1 MMKKYIAICS
11 SEMDTYSDY
20 ALFSIV
26 SIFIL
31 NASTY
36 EVGFLGACYA
46 IPFYFLSARYGRY
59 FDRTD
64 VRPSR
69 AVLFFICALCTPMI
83 LYIDSMVAIYGLLLF
98 KTSLRVG
105 LSTSMPKLNE
115 NKEESK
121 QFYEVTGYILNLSR
135 IGVPL
140 VVITLYDQYG
150 LSYVVGMSVF
160 FSLLGLVTTLAD
172 GAYKPESSLDERLLE
187 GASVRDLIR
196 KNRVLFLLILTYIMS
211 SISFYLSNDM
221 LSVFFRYIGEEE
233 SSIGYLITIL
243 GVGGVIGT
251 KVASATLKKIPPIS
265 VFTLSILTNASSFA
279 VLGFTDTE
287 STAVLF
293 YYGAIFVT
301 GIASGIAFVSLK
313 LGSRRTVKF
322 SQLATVT
329 GYIQKIAALVAM
341 SLPILGGVT
350 SGVWGLQNT
359 FTITAVLLGGVFIYA
374 LRQKDIKPPVKEPQ
388 S

>member
-1 MMKKYIAICS
+1 MKKYIAICAN
-11 SEMDTYSDY
+11 EMDTYSDY

-31 NASTY
+31 KASTY
-36 EVGFLGACYA
+36 EVGVLGACYA
-46 IPFYFLSARYGRY
+46 LPFYFLSAMYGKY
-59 FDRTD
+59 FDKTD

-69 AVLFFICALCTPMI
+69 AVLFLICALCTPMI
-83 LYIDSMVAIYGLLLF
+83 LYIDSMIAIYGLLLF
-98 KTSLRVG
+98 KISFRVG
-105 LSTSMPKLNE
+105 LNTSMPKLNE
-115 NKEESK
+115 NKEQSK
-121 QFYEVTGYILNLSR
+121 QFYEVSGYLLNLSR

-140 VVITLYDQYG
+140 VVIALYDQYG
-150 LSYVVGMSVF
+150 LNHVVGMSVL
-160 FSLLGLVTTLAD
+160 FSLLGLVATLAD
-172 GAYKPESSLDERLLE
+172 REYKPEGSLDDGLLE
-187 GASVRDLIR
+187 TASVREVV
-196 KNRVLFLLILTYIMS
+196 KQNRGLSLLILTYIMS

-233 SSIGYLITIL
+233 SSIGYIITIL

-251 KVASATLKKIPPIS
+251 KVASATLKKISPIS

-279 VLGFTDTE
+279 VLGLTDTE
-287 STAVLF
+287 STAALF

-313 LGSRRTVKF
+313 LGIRRAVKF

-341 SLPILGGVT
+341 ALPIIGGVT
-350 SGVWGLQNT
+350 SGVWGIQIT
-359 FTITAVLLGGVFIYA
+359 FIITAVLLGGVFIYA
-374 LRQKDIKPPVKEPQ
+374 LCQKDPQPPVKEPQ
-388 S
+388 T